1 MTVPP
6 VLERWFEII
15 ASGGSGDVEEL
26 LADDAVFYS
35 PAVFTPQR
43 GRAQAAAYLR
53 AAEKLF
59 AGANFRYVGKWFDA
73 HSAVLEF
80 AAEIDARSASA
91 VVRGDDDPVGLT
103 AAEVALVH
111 WARSVA
117 TMPSSTTAADVDEL
131 RETGWSDDQI
141 FAITVFSALRM
152 AFSTVN
158 DALGADPDPDLAGTT
173 PLALQEVLSFGR
185 HLG

>member
-80 AAEIDARSASA
+80 AAEID
-91 VVRGDDDPVGLT
+91 GLT
-103 AAEVALVH
+103 IEGIDMIH
-111 WARSVA
+111 WNADGKIVSVKV
-117 TMPSSTTAADVDEL
+117 MI
-131 RETGWSDDQI
+131 R
-141 FAITVFSALRM
+141 
-152 AFSTVN
+152 
-158 DALGADPDPDLAGTT
+158 
-173 PLALQEVLSFGR
+173 PLKALQAIVPKMTALLQG
-185 HLG
+185 

>member
-6 VLERWFEII
+6 VLDRWFEII

-26 LADDAVFYS
+26 RADDAVFYS

-80 AAEIDARSASA
+80 AAEID
-91 VVRGDDDPVGLT
+91 GLT
-103 AAEVALVH
+103 VEGIDMIH
-111 WARSVA
+111 WNADGKIVSVKV
-117 TMPSSTTAADVDEL
+117 MI
-131 RETGWSDDQI
+131 R
-141 FAITVFSALRM
+141 
-152 AFSTVN
+152 
-158 DALGADPDPDLAGTT
+158 
-173 PLALQEVLSFGR
+173 PLKALQAIVPKMAALLQG
-185 HLG
+185 

>member
-6 VLERWFEII
+6 VLDRWFEII

-80 AAEIDARSASA
+80 AAEID
-91 VVRGDDDPVGLT
+91 GLT
-103 AAEVALVH
+103 VEGIDMIH
-111 WARSVA
+111 WNADGKIVSVKV
-117 TMPSSTTAADVDEL
+117 MI
-131 RETGWSDDQI
+131 R
-141 FAITVFSALRM
+141 
-152 AFSTVN
+152 
-158 DALGADPDPDLAGTT
+158 
-173 PLALQEVLSFGR
+173 PLKALQAIVPKMTALLQG
-185 HLG
+185 

>member
-80 AAEIDARSASA
+80 AAEID
-91 VVRGDDDPVGLT
+91 GLT
-103 AAEVALVH
+103 VEGIDMIH
-111 WARSVA
+111 WNADGKIVSVKV
-117 TMPSSTTAADVDEL
+117 MIRPL
-131 RETGWSDDQI
+131 K
-141 FAITVFSALRM
+141 ALRAIVPKM
-152 AFSTVN
+152 A
-158 DALGADPDPDLAGTT
+158 AL
-173 PLALQEVLSFGR
+173 LQG
-185 HLG
+185 

>member
-80 AAEIDARSASA
+80 AAEID
-91 VVRGDDDPVGLT
+91 GLT
-103 AAEVALVH
+103 VEGIDMIH
-111 WARSVA
+111 WNADGKIVSVKV
-117 TMPSSTTAADVDEL
+117 MI
-131 RETGWSDDQI
+131 R
-141 FAITVFSALRM
+141 
-152 AFSTVN
+152 
-158 DALGADPDPDLAGTT
+158 
-173 PLALQEVLSFGR
+173 PLKALQAIVPKMAALLQG
-185 HLG
+185 

>member
-80 AAEIDARSASA
+80 AAEID
-91 VVRGDDDPVGLT
+91 GLT
-103 AAEVALVH
+103 VEGIDMIH
-111 WARSVA
+111 WNADGKIVSVKV
-117 TMPSSTTAADVDEL
+117 MI
-131 RETGWSDDQI
+131 R
-141 FAITVFSALRM
+141 
-152 AFSTVN
+152 
-158 DALGADPDPDLAGTT
+158 
-173 PLALQEVLSFGR
+173 PLKALQAIVPKMTALLQG
-185 HLG
+185 

>member
-6 VLERWFEII
+6 VLDRWFEII

-80 AAEIDARSASA
+80 AAEID
-91 VVRGDDDPVGLT
+91 GLT
-103 AAEVALVH
+103 IEGIDMIH
-111 WARSVA
+111 WNADGKIISVKV
-117 TMPSSTTAADVDEL
+117 MI
-131 RETGWSDDQI
+131 R
-141 FAITVFSALRM
+141 
-152 AFSTVN
+152 
-158 DALGADPDPDLAGTT
+158 
-173 PLALQEVLSFGR
+173 PLKALQAIVPKMAALLQG
-185 HLG
+185 

>member
-80 AAEIDARSASA
+80 AAEID
-91 VVRGDDDPVGLT
+91 GLT
-103 AAEVALVH
+103 IEGIDMIH
-111 WARSVA
+111 WNADGKIISVKV
-117 TMPSSTTAADVDEL
+117 MI
-131 RETGWSDDQI
+131 R
-141 FAITVFSALRM
+141 
-152 AFSTVN
+152 
-158 DALGADPDPDLAGTT
+158 
-173 PLALQEVLSFGR
+173 PLKALQAIVPKMAALLQG
-185 HLG
+185 

>member
-80 AAEIDARSASA
+80 AAEID
-91 VVRGDDDPVGLT
+91 GLT
-103 AAEVALVH
+103 IEGIDMIH
-111 WARSVA
+111 WNDDGKITSVKV
-117 TMPSSTTAADVDEL
+117 MIRP
-131 RETGWSDDQI
+131 
-141 FAITVFSALRM
+141 FK
-152 AFSTVN
+152 
-158 DALGADPDPDLAGTT
+158 
-173 PLALQEVLSFGR
+173 ALQGVIGKMAQL
-185 HLG
+185 LAAT